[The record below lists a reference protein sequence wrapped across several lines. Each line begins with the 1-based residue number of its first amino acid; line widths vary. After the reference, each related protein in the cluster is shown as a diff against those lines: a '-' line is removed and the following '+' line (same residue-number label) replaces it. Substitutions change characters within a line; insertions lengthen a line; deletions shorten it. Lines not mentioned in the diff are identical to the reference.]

1 MVRRGA
7 WAIDTDALTAA
18 SWEGVISARDLVQL
32 GIPERTV
39 YRRTAQDGP
48 WTLLLPAT
56 IMLTKGTPTARQH
69 EIAALVRA
77 GESAMLTGLSG
88 ARHHGLR
95 RGGEPAADHVLIP
108 LAHRVLSTGRAR
120 FERTKRLPRPL
131 LRDGLPVAPLARCIV
146 DHIRRLKDEKEIAAL
161 VTEAV
166 QRGMVLLDELWFELE
181 MGSRKGTAAPRR
193 VLDAAISGVRSP
205 VEFTAREFWES
216 FDDFPPMEWNV
227 SVYDEAGRFVATV
240 DGLVRELGFVWEID
254 SVDHHFAT
262 PDQVRA
268 TLARQ
273 RRLRAVG
280 LHVHGSRPRQ
290 QWEDPRG
297 LREDLLAHLAIAA
310 ALPAPRVVYTPA
322 PSPVR

>member
-7 WAIDTDALTAA
+7 WALDTDALRAA
-18 SWEGVISARDLVQL
+18 SWEGIISAHDLVQL

-56 IMLTKGTPTARQH
+56 VMLSKGTPTARQY

-77 GESAMLTGLSG
+77 GESAMLTGLNG
-88 ARHHGLR
+88 IRHHGLR
-95 RGGEPAADHVLIP
+95 RGGGPAVDHVLIP

-120 FERTKRLPRPL
+120 FERTIRLPRPL

-146 DHIRRLKDEKEIAAL
+146 DHTRRLKDEKEISSI

-166 QRGMVLLDELWFELE
+166 QRGMVLLDELWLELE

-193 VLDAAISGVRSP
+193 VLEAAGAGVRSP
-205 VEFTAREFWES
+205 VEFTARDFWES
-216 FDDFPPMEWNV
+216 FDDFPRMEWNV
-227 SVYDEAGRFVATV
+227 SVYDQAGRFVAIV
-240 DGLVRELGFVWEID
+240 DGLVRELGFAWEID

-262 PDQVRA
+262 PDQVRE
-268 TLARQ
+268 TLGRQ

-280 LHVHGSRPRQ
+280 LHVFGSRPRQ
-290 QWEDPRG
+290 QDDDPRG

-310 ALPAPRVVYTPA
+310 ALPPPRAVYGPSPA
-322 PSPVR
+322 PAR